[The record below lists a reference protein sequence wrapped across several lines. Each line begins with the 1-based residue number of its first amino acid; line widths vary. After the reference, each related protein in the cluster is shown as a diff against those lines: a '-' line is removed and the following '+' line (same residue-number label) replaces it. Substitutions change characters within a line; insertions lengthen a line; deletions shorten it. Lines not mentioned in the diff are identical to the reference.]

1 MTLKRIILML
11 ILIAAGIVIV
21 ALPDSGRR
29 IFSISRAHGPSLQ
42 DAMGLVLVFIGY
54 TWFLIQAWKQREK
67 ILQYKNRLSFKL
79 IASLTIVGITLIIV
93 SVINDYGYWWL
104 CGAVILIVLQ
114 SVIFY
119 IALVE

>member
-1 MTLKRIILML
+1 MKRIMLML

-79 IASLTIVGITLIIV
+79 IASLMIVGITLIIV

>member
-1 MTLKRIILML
+1 MTLKRIMLML

-54 TWFLIQAWKQREK
+54 TWFLIQAWKQRGK

-79 IASLTIVGITLIIV
+79 IAPLMIVGITLIIV
-93 SVINDYGYWWL
+93 SVINDYGYWWV
-104 CGAVILIVLQ
+104 CGAVILTVLQ
-114 SVIFY
+114 SIIFF

>member
-1 MTLKRIILML
+1 MNKVILML
-11 ILIAAGIVIV
+11 ILIAGGIVIV

-29 IFSISRAHGPSLQ
+29 IFSISRDHGPSLK

-54 TWFLIQAWKQREK
+54 TWFLIQAWKQRGK

-79 IASLTIVGITLIIV
+79 IAPLMIVGITLIIV